1 MVKAIGSIKA
11 NQSAP
16 KPNTS
21 SCWPDGQCALE
32 RACYLRA
39 SRPKAHHQVAD
50 FCSAPM
56 EGIYAAVDTSPI
68 TTTRTIS
75 PDQIIIPV
83 LNLMGCAFPLCRK
96 SLGRTQHFKLARFIL
111 PQRVRRR
118 LSPLC
123 PPMIAMRTNYEFSV
137 VAPRAVFLVVQIY
150 AWVKLCKT
158 STHKKQPLISLFNQP
173 VQFNRQRPHK

>member
-56 EGIYAAVDTSPI
+56 EGIYAAVDNEVIGTVVSHNEVGWLEVLREASGNSDPAV
-68 TTTRTIS
+68 TTR
-75 PDQIIIPV
+75 
-83 LNLMGCAFPLCRK
+83 
-96 SLGRTQHFKLARFIL
+96 ARAA
-111 PQRVRRR
+111 VRA
-118 LSPLC
+118 
-123 PPMIAMRTNYEFSV
+123 IFG
-137 VAPRAVFLVVQIY
+137 
-150 AWVKLCKT
+150 K
-158 STHKKQPLISLFNQP
+158 
-173 VQFNRQRPHK
+173 